1 MQLPESAVQDLFGC
15 KSGLELMGIGCISQ
29 VTAAAVD
36 GITCHTVL
44 DSVCYAEGPPFP
56 QHKVAIQLSGSFRKD
71 ESGSH
76 FHNACHRPQRS
87 ASCSCNRVHCQLS
100 LLSCW

>member
-36 GITCHTVL
+36 GITYHTVL
-44 DSVCYAEGPPFP
+44 DYVCYAEGPPFP
-56 QHKVAIQLSGSFRKD
+56 TKSLSSCQ
-71 ESGSH
+71 
-76 FHNACHRPQRS
+76 ARS
-87 ASCSCNRVHCQLS
+87 AEMKAAATSIMRATGPNAVQVAAATVCIAS
-100 LLSCW
+100 